1 MNEREIIELADAC
14 GRRVCSTEHHH
25 GCPYGDKGLTDCVE
39 RLEQD
44 YEASV
49 KRLLAL
55 LDAVHGDCKY
65 CAHNGLE
72 NAMEG
77 PCAECVHFAA
87 KDLAKGD
94 FWTLSDM
101 GMEEAGTAT
110 TYICIDQDHNT
121 WRCTACGHMET
132 FEADG
137 QRRTGG
143 TSASL
148 RAEGSCWPCGVC
160 DMMGSFRMIFFP
172 TPEEEAEMCR
182 RRSGCTRSR
191 SGTVPPA

>member
-14 GRRVCSTEHHH
+14 GRRACNTEHHH
-25 GCPYGDKGLTDCVE
+25 GCPYGDKGLMDCVE

-65 CAHNGLE
+65 CAHNGPE

-94 FWTLSDM
+94 FWTLADMSKEETRSD
-101 GMEEAGTAT
+101 AA
-110 TYICIDQDHNT
+110 YICIDQDHNT
-121 WRCTACGHMET
+121 WQCTACGHMET

-137 QRRTGG
+137 PTENG
-143 TSASL
+143 
-148 RAEGSCWPCGVC
+148 WGVC
-160 DMMGSFRMIFFP
+160 PHCARRIVAEELTGCRYVIGDEISRP
-172 TPEEEAEMCR
+172 TEEQYRWLWER
-182 RRSGCTRSR
+182 FNRGR
-191 SGTVPPA
+191 

>member
-1 MNEREIIELADAC
+1 MAEKKEVPIICGGGRGVNEREIIELADAC

-65 CAHNGLE
+65 CAYNGPE

-94 FWTLSDM
+94 FWALSDM

-137 QRRTGG
+137 PKENGWDFCPHCARRITEG
-143 TSASL
+143 
-148 RAEGSCWPCGVC
+148 AE
-160 DMMGSFRMIFFP
+160 
-172 TPEEEAEMCR
+172 
-182 RRSGCTRSR
+182 
-191 SGTVPPA
+191 